1 MGKGGL
7 SMPRTPELVPHPVR
21 DQPRSLKARVFYVS
35 LVSPALFP
43 LSPRPPCTGSGC
55 NDS

>member
-21 DQPRSLKARVFYVS
+21 DQPRSLKAQVFYVS